1 MTKRTMYRRTELLT
15 GWGRTA
21 PSSAT
26 VALPAPGED
35 PATLLTEVTGDP
47 ALRTRGLVARGL
59 GRSYG
64 DAAQNGGGLVLTL
77 PPGGLRLDPVAGTL
91 TADAGTSID
100 EILRVIVPQGWFV
113 PVTAG
118 TRYVTVGG
126 AIAADIH
133 GKNHHCDGTF
143 GAHVRAMDVLTADG
157 HVHTVTPDAADE
169 ADRDLFAAT
178 VGGMGLTGVI
188 LNATFGLMP
197 IETSKILVDTRR
209 TIDLDDAMARMS
221 AAHDTATYSVA
232 WLDSVAKGARF
243 GRGVLTTGEHAPLT
257 ALPVAA
263 RRDPTA
269 YDPSM
274 LASAPPFVPGGLLTP
289 LTVRAFN
296 EAWYRKAPKSRDA
309 EVQSIAAFFH
319 PLDGVGDWNRIY
331 GPKGFLQYQFA
342 VPDSGA
348 DVVRLALS
356 ELQRIGAPSFLS
368 VLKRFGPENG
378 FPLSFPMAG
387 WTLAL
392 DLPAGIDGLG
402 DTLDDLDEAVLAAG
416 GRFYL
421 AKDSRTT
428 GDVIAAGY
436 PQLDKFRAV
445 KAAHDPNNLF
455 RSDLSRRLG
464 L

>member
-1 MTKRTMYRRTELLT
+1 MYQRTELLS
-15 GWGRTA
+15 GWGRTS

-35 PATLLTEVTGDP
+35 PSQLLREVAAAPGR
-47 ALRTRGLVARGL
+47 AARGVVPRGL

-64 DAAQNGGGLVLTL
+64 DSAQNGGGLVLLL
-77 PPGGLRLDPVAGTL
+77 PSGGMFLDPAAGTL
-91 TADAGTSID
+91 TADAGTSLD

-113 PVTAG
+113 PVTPG

-133 GKNHHCDGTF
+133 GKNHHRDGTF
-143 GAHVRAMDVLTADG
+143 GAHVRALDLMTADG
-157 HVHTVTPDAADE
+157 QVRTLTPDDPDE
-169 ADRDLFAAT
+169 FARQLFAAT

-188 LNATFGLMP
+188 LRATFGLLP

-209 TIDLDDAMARMS
+209 TRNLDEVMALMV
-221 AAHDTATYSVA
+221 AADDTATYSVA
-232 WLDSVAKGARF
+232 WLDSVAKGSRF
-243 GRGVLTTGEHAPLT
+243 GRGVLTTGEHAPLS
-257 ALPVAA
+257 ALTLAQ

-296 EAWYRKAPKSRDA
+296 EAWYRKAPASKDG
-309 EVQSIAAFFH
+309 EIQSIPAFFH

-378 FPLSFPMAG
+378 FPLSFPMKG

-392 DLPAGIDGLG
+392 DLPAGVDALG
-402 DTLDDLDEAVLAAG
+402 PTLDALDEAVLAAG

-428 GDVIAAGY
+428 AAVLAAGY
-436 PQLDKFRAV
+436 PNIDQFRAV
-445 KAAHDPNNLF
+445 KAAVDPDNLF
-455 RSDLSRRLG
+455 VSDQSRRLG

>member
-1 MTKRTMYRRTELLT
+1 MYQRTELLS
-15 GWGRTA
+15 GWGRTS
-21 PSSAT
+21 PSAAT
-26 VALPAPGED
+26 VAVPAPGED
-35 PATLLTEVTGDP
+35 PAGLLSAVTAD
-47 ALRTRGLVARGL
+47 RERRSRGIIARGL

-64 DAAQNGGGLVLTL
+64 DPAQNGGGLVINL
-77 PPGGLRLDPVAGTL
+77 PAGGLYLDQQAGTL

-100 EILRVIVPQGWFV
+100 DILRVIVPQGWFV

-133 GKNHHCDGTF
+133 GKNHHRHGTF
-143 GAHVRAMDVLTADG
+143 GAHVRSLDLLTADG
-157 HVHTVTPDAADE
+157 RVRTVSVDSPE
-169 ADRDLFAAT
+169 EFDRRLLAAT
-178 VGGMGLTGVI
+178 IGGMGLTGII
-188 LNATFGLMP
+188 LRATFGLLP
-197 IETSKILVDTRR
+197 IESSRILVDTRR
-209 TIDLDDAMARMS
+209 TTDLDDVMARMID
-221 AAHDTATYSVA
+221 ADDTATYSVA
-232 WLDSVAKGARF
+232 WIDSVAKGARF
-243 GRGVLTTGEHAPLT
+243 GRGVLTTGEHAPLD
-257 ALPVAA
+257 ALPAAA
-263 RRDPTA
+263 RRDPTG
-269 YDPSM
+269 YDPHM

-296 EAWYRKAPKSRDA
+296 EAWYRKAPKSRDG

-348 DVVRLALS
+348 EVVRLALA

-368 VLKRFGPENG
+368 VLKRFGPENSS
-378 FPLSFPMAG
+378 PLSFPMSG

-392 DLPAGIDGLG
+392 DLPAGIDQLG
-402 DTLDDLDEAVLAAG
+402 PTLDDLDQHVLAAG

-428 GDVIAAGY
+428 AATFAAGY
-436 PQLDKFRAV
+436 PRIDEFRAV
-445 KAAHDPNNLF
+445 RAAVDPDNLF
-455 RSDLSRRLG
+455 VSDQSRRLG

>member
-1 MTKRTMYRRTELLT
+1 MYQRTELLS
-15 GWGRTA
+15 GWGRTS

-35 PATLLTEVTGDP
+35 PSQLVREIADAPGR
-47 ALRTRGLVARGL
+47 AARGVVARGL

-64 DAAQNGGGLVLTL
+64 DSAQNGGGLVLLL
-77 PPGGLRLDPVAGTL
+77 PSGGLFLDPDAGTL
-91 TADAGTSID
+91 TADAGTSLD
-100 EILRVIVPQGWFV
+100 EVLRVIVPQGWFV
-113 PVTAG
+113 PVTPG

-133 GKNHHCDGTF
+133 GKNHHRDGTF
-143 GAHVRAMDVLTADG
+143 GAHVRALDLMTADG
-157 HVHTVTPDAADE
+157 EVRTLTPDDPDE
-169 ADRDLFAAT
+169 SARQLFAAT

-188 LNATFGLMP
+188 LRATFGLLP
-197 IETSKILVDTRR
+197 IETSKLLVDTRR
-209 TIDLDDAMARMS
+209 TRDLDEVMALMV
-221 AAHDTATYSVA
+221 AADDTATYSVA
-232 WLDSVAKGARF
+232 WLDSVAKGSRF
-243 GRGVLTTGEHAPLT
+243 GRGVLTTGEHAPLS
-257 ALPVAA
+257 ALTPAQ

-296 EAWYRKAPKSRDA
+296 EAWYRKAPASKDG
-309 EVQSIAAFFH
+309 EIQSIPAFFH

-378 FPLSFPMAG
+378 FPLSFPMKG

-392 DLPAGIDGLG
+392 DLPAGVDSLG
-402 DTLDDLDEAVLAAG
+402 PTLDALDEAVLSAG

-428 GDVIAAGY
+428 AATLAAGY
-436 PQLDKFRAV
+436 PNIDQFRAV
-445 KAAHDPNNLF
+445 KAAIDPDNLF
-455 RSDLSRRLG
+455 VSDQSRRLG

>member
-1 MTKRTMYRRTELLT
+1 MYQRNELLT

-21 PSSAT
+21 ASAAT

-35 PATLLTEVTGDP
+35 PRVALESVVRDP
-47 ALRTRGLVARGL
+47 HRAARGLVARGL

-64 DAAQNGGGLVLTL
+64 DSAQNGGGLVLKL
-77 PPGGLRLDPVAGTL
+77 PSGGLVLDSDSGTL
-91 TADAGTSID
+91 TAEAGTSLD

-113 PVTAG
+113 PVTPG

-133 GKNHHCDGTF
+133 GKNHHRDGTF
-143 GAHVRAMDVLTADG
+143 GAHVRSLDLLTADG
-157 HVHTVTPDAADE
+157 QVRTLRPDSADE
-169 ADRDLFAAT
+169 FERDLFAAT

-188 LNATFGLMP
+188 LRATFGLLP

-209 TIDLDDAMARMS
+209 TRDLDDVMERMV
-221 AAHDTATYSVA
+221 AADDSATYSVA
-232 WLDSVAKGARF
+232 WIDSVAKGKRF
-243 GRGVLTTGEHAPLT
+243 GRGVLTTGEHAPLA
-257 ALPVAA
+257 ALTGPDLK
-263 RRDPTA
+263 DPTG
-269 YDPSM
+269 YNPSM

-296 EAWYRKAPKSRDA
+296 EAWYRKAPLSRDA
-309 EVQSIAAFFH
+309 EVQSIPAFFH

-348 DVVRLALS
+348 HVVRLALE

-368 VLKRFGPENG
+368 VLKRFGPDNG
-378 FPLSFPMAG
+378 FPLSFPMKG

-392 DLPAGIDGLG
+392 DLPAAVDSLG
-402 DTLDDLDEAVLAAG
+402 STLDSLDEAVLAAG

-428 GDVIAAGY
+428 PATLAAGY
-436 PQLDKFRAV
+436 PQIDRFRAV
-445 KAAHDPNNLF
+445 KAAIDPDHLF
-455 RSDLSRRLG
+455 VSDQSRRLG

>member
-1 MTKRTMYRRTELLT
+1 MYQRSELLT

-35 PATLLTEVTGDP
+35 PGPLLREVIDDP
-47 ALRTRGLVARGL
+47 RRASRGLLARGL

-64 DAAQNGGGLVLTL
+64 DSAQNGGGLVLRL
-77 PPGGLRLDPVAGTL
+77 PTGGMRLDAEAGTL
-91 TADAGTSID
+91 TAEAGTSLD

-113 PVTAG
+113 PVTPG
-118 TRYVTVGG
+118 TRYVTLGG

-133 GKNHHCDGTF
+133 GKNHHVDGTF
-143 GAHVRAMDVLTADG
+143 GAHVRSLDLLTADG
-157 HVHTVTPDAADE
+157 AVRSLTPDAADE
-169 ADRDLFAAT
+169 FDRRLFAAT
-178 VGGMGLTGVI
+178 VGGMGLTGII
-188 LNATFGLMP
+188 LRATFGLLAV
-197 IETSKILVDTRR
+197 ESSKILVDTRR
-209 TIDLDDAMARMS
+209 TRNLDDVMERMV
-221 AAHDTATYSVA
+221 AADDTATYSVA
-232 WLDSVAKGARF
+232 WIDSVAKGARF
-243 GRGVLTTGEHAPLT
+243 GRGVLTTGEHAPLD
-257 ALPVAA
+257 ALAPAA
-263 RRDPTA
+263 RRDPTG

-296 EAWYRKAPKSRDA
+296 EAWYRKAPVSRDA
-309 EVQSIAAFFH
+309 EVQSIPAFFH
-319 PLDGVGDWNRIY
+319 PLDGVGNWNRIY
-331 GPKGFLQYQFA
+331 GPEGFLQYQFA

-348 DVVRLALS
+348 SVVRLALS

-368 VLKRFGPENG
+368 VLKRFGPHNG
-378 FPLSFPMAG
+378 FPLSFPIAG

-392 DLPAGIDGLG
+392 DLPAGIDALG
-402 DTLDDLDEAVLAAG
+402 PTLDALDDAVLAAG

-428 GDVIAAGY
+428 AANLAAGY
-436 PQLDKFRAV
+436 PDLDEFRAV
-445 KAAHDPNNLF
+445 KAAVDPHNLF
-455 RSDLSRRLG
+455 VSDQSRRLG